1 MGQAR
6 SEPVDTNLLFSAP
19 GTLGWDTFTTV
30 RSWRHPVLCA
40 WVLCVPSGALGQSTG
55 AGLRGKG
62 GQEPG
67 LGQQSFN
74 KRCGRVWG
82 SGDTG

>member
-55 AGLRGKG
+55 AGL
-62 GQEPG
+62 
-67 LGQQSFN
+67 
-74 KRCGRVWG
+74 KR
-82 SGDTG
+82 